1 MEYLPR
7 NPHRR
12 TRTMQSPWRTT
23 LLAAGVLALFLAPPL
38 EAQENGRI
46 TGVVTESGSGGP
58 VSEAQVYLPDQALG
72 GLSRAN
78 GRYLIINVPPGTYTV
93 RAERIGLGSAEQE
106 VTVGAGETVTAD
118 FVLEE
123 LALGLDEIVVTGTA
137 GAARRR
143 EIGNSIAQINVT
155 ELPDR
160 PVQMV
165 DLLQGAAPGLDLSAT
180 GGELGVAPAI
190 RLRGNS
196 SVSMSNNPII
206 YIDGVRMRSE
216 PLAHVAAPDHR
227 GIRGSNTSKTPLNS
241 INPNDIERIEI
252 IKGSAATTLYGTEAS
267 AGVIQIFTKRG
278 SVGAPQWTMESQQG
292 AVWSRKFGNY
302 PDSPFPYLRMEP
314 FLKTGHN
321 QHYMTSVR
329 GGLENLQ
336 YFVSGSFS
344 DQEGY
349 LPNEFSTEYITRGNF
364 TFTPLPNF
372 QIQWNTSYSSESAQ
386 QLSQSNAQGL
396 GHNVY
401 RGKANYFT
409 DDTPEVIAASVLAF
423 DIRHTIDRFTTG
435 GTFTYTPLADLTNRF
450 TIGYDW
456 LQQDS
461 RNLRPFGFRFRPRG
475 ALLNHHWQNRLITFD
490 YVGTYSFDLMDGL
503 RSNFSWGGQAVG
515 DDEHT
520 VEAWGEGFPGAE
532 EPTVNSAAATQGFET
547 RQKVWNAGF
556 FFQNVFDINNKYF
569 ITGGVRV
576 DGNSAFGEGFGLQVY
591 PKVSG
596 SWVLSDEE
604 FWDPGMG
611 SLKLR
616 AAWGRSG
623 RAPGAFD
630 AVRTWEAAG
639 LNDQPA
645 FLPQNLGNPDLGPEV
660 TTELEGGF
668 DASFLND
675 RLAIDF
681 TYYYQKTSD
690 ALFAVLQVPSNGF
703 QTSQLENIGELKNEG
718 FEISVNTTP
727 FVSADYEWNLGLNVS
742 TNNSEVLSEDTEF
755 GAGQGTWILTGEPVP
770 VVRNHWVVN
779 PDEIA
784 DPVFEQNHVFG
795 PNFPTLNIGPNTSIR
810 LPGGIYISAAG
821 EFKGGHYL
829 RDSNVHPGGI
839 TRGAKMPLCWPYY
852 EDKAN
857 NTNITLLDST
867 PALWRA
873 RCTPTLIRRI
883 GLVWD
888 ADFFRLRSLSAQ
900 VPVDFVFPERIS
912 SALLTLALNNSYTWK
927 RMPYLD
933 PEMRGNQGG
942 IDLAQAIAARNP
954 TPISFRASLRI
965 QF

>member
-1 MEYLPR
+1 MHPLRRSLLPIVGALV
-7 NPHRR
+7 
-12 TRTMQSPWRTT
+12 
-23 LLAAGVLALFLAPPL
+23 LLPAASLA
-38 EAQENGRI
+38 AQENGRI

-58 VSEAQVYLPDQALG
+58 VSEAQVYLPGRALG
-72 GLSRAN
+72 VLSRAN
-78 GRYLIINVPPGTYTV
+78 GRYLVVNVPPGTYTV
-93 RAERIGLGSAEQE
+93 RAERIGLGSTERE
-106 VTVGAGETVTAD
+106 VTVGPGETVVAD

-143 EIGNSIAQINVT
+143 EIGNSIAQINVA
-155 ELPDR
+155 ELPDK

-216 PLAHVAAPDHR
+216 PLAHVAAPDNR

-278 SVGAPQWTMESQQG
+278 SVGAPQWTLESQQG

-314 FLKTGHN
+314 FVKTGHN
-321 QHYMTSVR
+321 QYYAASVR
-329 GGLENLQ
+329 GGLDDLQ
-336 YFVSGSFS
+336 YFVSGAFS

-349 LPNEFSTEYITRGNF
+349 LPNEYSDEWVARGNF
-364 TFTPLPNF
+364 TFAPLPDF
-372 QIQWNTSYSSESAQ
+372 QIQWNTAYSSEAAQ

-409 DDTPEVIAASVLAF
+409 DDSPDVIKASVLDF

-435 GTFTYTPLADLTNRF
+435 GTFTYTPMADLTNRF

-475 ALLNHHWQNRLITFD
+475 ALLNHHWQNRLVTFD
-490 YVGTYSFDLMDGL
+490 YVGTYSFDLMDEL
-503 RSNFSWGGQAVG
+503 RANFSWGGQAVG
-515 DDEHT
+515 DEEHT

-532 EPTVNSAAATQGFET
+532 EPTVNSAAATQGFEQ

-556 FFQNVFDINNKYF
+556 FLQNVFDVRDKYF
-569 ITGGVRV
+569 VTAGVRV

-591 PKVSG
+591 PKISG

-604 FWDPGMG
+604 FWDPALG

-630 AVRTWEAAG
+630 AVRTWDAVG
-639 LNDQPA
+639 LNDLPA
-645 FLPQNLGNPDLGPEV
+645 FVPQNVGNPDLGPEV
-660 TTELEGGF
+660 TTETELGF
-668 DASFLND
+668 DASFVDD
-675 RLAIDF
+675 RVAVDF
-681 TYYYQKTSD
+681 TYYRQRTTD
-690 ALFAVLQVPSNGF
+690 ALFAVLQIPSNGF
-703 QTSQLENIGELKNEG
+703 QSSQLENIGELENEG
-718 FEISVNTTP
+718 FEVSIDATP
-727 FVSADYEWNLGLNVS
+727 YRSADYEWSLGVNAS
-742 TNNSEVLSEDTEF
+742 TNNSEVLDLG
-755 GAGQGTWILTGEPVP
+755 GAQPFQASQGTWIIEGQPVP
-770 VVRNHWVVN
+770 VVRDDYVAN

-784 DPVFEQNHVFG
+784 DPVRKRDHVYG
-795 PNFPTLNIGPNTSIR
+795 PNFPTHNVGPRTSVR
-810 LPGGIYISAAG
+810 LPGGIFLSAAG

-829 RDSNVHPGGI
+829 RDSNVHPGGVS
-839 TRGAKMPLCWPYY
+839 RGGKMPLCWPYY
-852 EDKAN
+852 ADKEN
-857 NTNITLLDST
+857 NTNIELRSDT

-873 RCTPTLIRRI
+873 RCTPSLIDS
-883 GLVWD
+883 GYLTWD

-900 VPVDFVFPERIS
+900 VPVDFAFPDRIG

-942 IDLAQAIAARNP
+942 NDLAQAIAARNP

>member
-1 MEYLPR
+1 M
-7 NPHRR
+7 
-12 TRTMQSPWRTT
+12 
-23 LLAAGVLALFLAPPL
+23 
-38 EAQENGRI
+38 
-46 TGVVTESGSGGP
+46 
-58 VSEAQVYLPDQALG
+58 
-72 GLSRAN
+72 
-78 GRYLIINVPPGTYTV
+78 
-93 RAERIGLGSAEQE
+93 
-106 VTVGAGETVTAD
+106 
-118 FVLEE
+118 
-123 LALGLDEIVVTGTA
+123 
-137 GAARRR
+137 
-143 EIGNSIAQINVT
+143 
-155 ELPDR
+155 
-160 PVQMV
+160 
-165 DLLQGAAPGLDLSAT
+165 
-180 GGELGVAPAI
+180 
-190 RLRGNS
+190 
-196 SVSMSNNPII
+196 
-206 YIDGVRMRSE
+206 
-216 PLAHVAAPDHR
+216 
-227 GIRGSNTSKTPLNS
+227 
-241 INPNDIERIEI
+241 
-252 IKGSAATTLYGTEAS
+252 
-267 AGVIQIFTKRG
+267 
-278 SVGAPQWTMESQQG
+278 
-292 AVWSRKFGNY
+292 
-302 PDSPFPYLRMEP
+302 
-314 FLKTGHN
+314 
-321 QHYMTSVR
+321 
-329 GGLENLQ
+329 
-336 YFVSGSFS
+336 
-344 DQEGY
+344 
-349 LPNEFSTEYITRGNF
+349 
-364 TFTPLPNF
+364 
-372 QIQWNTSYSSESAQ
+372 
-386 QLSQSNAQGL
+386 
-396 GHNVY
+396 
-401 RGKANYFT
+401 
-409 DDTPEVIAASVLAF
+409 
-423 DIRHTIDRFTTG
+423 
-435 GTFTYTPLADLTNRF
+435 
-450 TIGYDW
+450 
-456 LQQDS
+456 
-461 RNLRPFGFRFRPRG
+461 
-475 ALLNHHWQNRLITFD
+475 
-490 YVGTYSFDLMDGL
+490 
-503 RSNFSWGGQAVG
+503 
-515 DDEHT
+515 
-520 VEAWGEGFPGAE
+520 
-532 EPTVNSAAATQGFET
+532 NSAAATQGFET

-596 SWVLSDEE
+596 SWVLSDED

-623 RAPGAFD
+623 RAPGR
-630 AVRTWEAAG
+630 VRRRAH
-639 LNDQPA
+639 
-645 FLPQNLGNPDLGPEV
+645 LGGRGPERPARLPPAEPGQSRPGSRGHHRV
-660 TTELEGGF
+660 GRRVRRLLPERSAGG
-668 DASFLND
+668 
-675 RLAIDF
+675 RLHLLLSEDF
-681 TYYYQKTSD
+681 SD

-742 TNNSEVLSEDTEF
+742 TNNSEVLSADTEF

-770 VVRNHWVVN
+770 VVRNHAVVN

-784 DPVFEQNHVFG
+784 DPVIEQNQVYG

-839 TRGAKMPLCWPYY
+839 SRGAKMPLCWPYY

-942 IDLAQAIAARNP
+942 RDLAQAIAARNP